1 LPENQVDA
9 EQMKEIFKVIKEDVP
24 ELLDRITKILYNS
37 AEAEKF
43 GVSVATFY
51 KALKDAGM
59 TNEQAFE
66 LTRKFMDNTSLG
78 GMLKNMVGGAAQ
90 GAASARKE

>member
-1 LPENQVDA
+1 MPENQVDA

-24 ELLDRITKILYNS
+24 ELLDRITKILYN
-37 AEAEKF
+37 AQEAEKF
-43 GVSVATFY
+43 GMSVATFY

-78 GMLKNMVGGAAQ
+78 GMLKNMVGGAAA